1 MDAFEKA
8 APSSLALKHYMGYF
22 HLFLGEEA
30 LATSLLEEIKATTDS
45 TPQLA
50 LLDGHIKLRQ
60 HAFSASRA
68 AFSEAVKDVDHLA
81 RAYVG
86 LGNVALFEK
95 DMAAAEQHYVSAIFV
110 APHDVHVYHVLAKF
124 YIFMGRY
131 REAEANL
138 RIALNRFSGHVNT
151 VILLGNLMIL
161 QERCADAL
169 VLLYG
174 GGVPRAGRGCHWATT
189 FTSRPASR
197 PRG

>member
-1 MDAFEKA
+1 MPGKPVQRDAKIGFRLAVTAHEDIKLRQHAMDAFEKA

-68 AFSEAVKDVDHLA
+68 AFSEAVKDLDHLS

-86 LGNVALFEK
+86 LGNVAVFEK
-95 DMAAAEQHYVSAIFV
+95 DMAASAHHFVSALFV
-110 APHDVHVYHVLAKF
+110 APHDVHFLTLFAHVYIVLA
-124 YIFMGRY
+124 
-131 REAEANL
+131 A
-138 RIALNRFSGHVNT
+138 
-151 VILLGNLMIL
+151 
-161 QERCADAL
+161 
-169 VLLYG
+169 
-174 GGVPRAGRGCHWATT
+174 
-189 FTSRPASR
+189 
-197 PRG
+197 